1 MTQGTVQQGS
11 EYAGQ
16 TKALIGAAWV
26 GGSSQYGVTS
36 PSSGTEIA
44 MVADCGVAEANAA
57 LEASVAAF
65 ATWSKTT
72 AYERSSLLRTWFNL
86 IRRDEAEIARTIA
99 LEMGKPVTE
108 ALGEVRYAASF
119 LEWYAEEAKR
129 IYGEIIPS
137 QFGHKRLFASKHPVG
152 PVYAVTPWNF
162 PAAMAT
168 RKVAPALAA
177 GCTLV
182 LKPAEQSPL
191 TALKLA
197 ELWLEAGGPAG
208 VFQVV
213 TCSDPVAV
221 SKVFLDD
228 PRVRKITFTGSTEV
242 GRILTRGSAETLKRV
257 SMELGGHAPFIVFD
271 DADVEQAVLDVV
283 ACKFRNAGQTC
294 VCTNRVYV
302 QRGILEEFTRKLS
315 DAVAQLRVGDPLQS
329 STQIGPLVD
338 AQGLEKVKRHVADA
352 IKHGATASVGGHALE
367 GLYFEPT
374 VLSGVTEDMLV
385 MREETFGPVAPVI
398 AFDTEAEVLRAANNT
413 PFGLAAYV
421 WTRDLSRAVRVS
433 EELQYGIIGLNDP
446 IPSTAQAPFGGIKQ
460 SGFGREGGH
469 WGLEEY
475 LYVKYTSVVV

>member
-1 MTQGTVQQGS
+1 MTQGTVQQS
-11 EYAGQ
+11 SAYAGQ
-16 TKALIGAAWV
+16 TKALIGSEWIA
-26 GGSSQYGVTS
+26 GSSQYGVTS

-44 MVADCGVAEANAA
+44 RVADCGVAEASAA
-57 LEASVAAF
+57 LEASVTAF

-72 AYERSSLLRTWFNL
+72 AYERSALLRTWFNL
-86 IRRDEAEIARTIA
+86 IRRDETEIASTIA

-129 IYGEIIPS
+129 IYGEIVPS

-228 PRVRKITFTGSTEV
+228 PRIRKITFTGSTEV

-271 DADVEQAVLDVV
+271 DADMDRAVADVV

-302 QRGILEEFTRKLS
+302 QQGIIEEFTAKLS
-315 DAVAQLRVGDPLQS
+315 SAVAQLKVGDPLEP

-352 IKHGATASVGGHALE
+352 LAHGATANVGGHVIE

-385 MREETFGPVAPVI
+385 MHEETFGPVAPVI
-398 AFDTEAEVLRAANNT
+398 AFTTEAEVLAAANNT

-433 EELQYGIIGLNDP
+433 EELQYGIVGLNDP